1 MVRGKRWHV
10 MLALVATL
18 ALVAAA
24 CNGDGDGPDAGPT
37 DTGEAGP
44 DLSGESVE
52 VAAVWTGTE
61 QESFQQVLDAFSEQ
75 TGAEAQFTSTGDDIA
90 TVLGTRIEGG
100 DPPDVAILPQ
110 PGLMNDFVDQGA
122 LIEIEGIAGDE
133 VDANYAPVWRDLG
146 SVDGTLYGV
155 WFKAANKSTVWYNT
169 NVFETAGVSA
179 PEDWDGMLETAGT
192 VSDSGVT
199 PWSIG
204 GADGWTLTDWFENVY
219 IRTAGPEMYDQL
231 TNHEIP
237 WDDQSVKDALATLG
251 EVFEDKD
258 MIAGNPLQ
266 TDFPTSVANVFANPD
281 SPDAGMVYEGDFVAG
296 VISGE
301 TNSTVGEDADFFN
314 FPSIDGSAPA
324 VVGGGDVAVLLQ
336 DSEAGKALME
346 FLASPEAGTVWAG
359 LGGFTSPNQNVD
371 VSAYPDEITRKSA
384 EALTS
389 AETFRFDMSDL
400 QPAEFG
406 GTVGQGLFKLFQD
419 FLDDPSAVDDI
430 AQQLERAASQ
440 SFG

>member
-1 MVRGKRWHV
+1 MVRGKRWYA
-10 MLALVATL
+10 MLALLAAL

-24 CNGDGDGPDAGPT
+24 CGGGEEEPSAGPT
-37 DTGEAGP
+37 ETGGGGA
-44 DLSGESVE
+44 DLSGQSVE

-75 TGAEAQFTSTGDDIA
+75 TGADVQYTSTGDDVA
-90 TVLGTRIEGG
+90 AVLGTRVEGG
-100 DPPDVAILPQ
+100 DPPDVAFLPQ
-110 PGLMNDFVDQGA
+110 PGLLRDFVDQDA
-122 LIEIEGIAGDE
+122 LIAIDDVAGDE
-133 VDANYAPVWRDLG
+133 VDANYAPVWRELG
-146 SVDGTLYGV
+146 TVDGTLYGV

-169 NVFETAGVSA
+169 NVFGNAGVSA

-192 VSDSGVT
+192 ISDFGVT

-219 IRTAGPEMYDQL
+219 IRTAGPDMYDQL

-237 WDDQSVKDALATLG
+237 WTDQSVKDALTTLAD
-251 EVFEDKD
+251 VFSDKS

-266 TDFPTSVANVFANPD
+266 TDFPTSVANVFASPD
-281 SPDAGMVYEGDFVAG
+281 SPDASIVYEGDFVAG

-301 TNSTVGEDADFFN
+301 TDSTVGEDADFFT
-314 FPSIDGSAPA
+314 FPSIDGSAPS
-324 VVGGGDVAVLLQ
+324 VVGGGDVAVLMK
-336 DSEAGKALME
+336 DSDAGKALME
-346 FLASPEAGTVWAG
+346 FLASPEAGQVWAG

-371 VSAYPDEITRKSA
+371 LGVYPDDITRKSA

-389 AETFRFDMSDL
+389 AETFRFDLSDL

-419 FLDDPSAVDDI
+419 FLENPDDI
-430 AQQLERAASQ
+430 DGVTKQMEDAAAKA
-440 SFG
+440 FG